1 MKALAALAGAA
12 FTVAACYALGAVIV
26 ARLGARLRRDEKF
39 PLAFVVGAA
48 VLHLAI
54 FAVMALGFAYKPVLI
69 GMLTACVG
77 AACATGDWR
86 LPVRQQ
92 SSREDLLY
100 RAIRYLFGII
110 AAAFTVLYLF
120 NAWAPEISPDGSS
133 YHLGLVARY
142 LRARG
147 FERVTTNML
156 FSFSEGVEMLYVP
169 AFAIGRHSAAA
180 LVHFAFLLS
189 LALAVLAYGKRI
201 GKPLAGAAAAL
212 LVYLSPIVGIDGT
225 SAYTDVAAAAI
236 VFAVFYWI
244 QLWDENRNNRILIA
258 AGLLAGY
265 CYAAKYTAFVMIVYA
280 VGLVAWRT
288 RKWQPVGL
296 LVGCSL
302 IMAAPWA
309 VKDWIYLHNPV
320 APFANQWFPN
330 PYLYVLVEKLW
341 TARMRTY
348 GLKNLWT
355 LPLEVTIHGETTQ
368 GLLGPVFLAAPL
380 ALLALRSRAGRIL
393 LIPGA
398 LVFITYVG
406 NIGTRFLIPSLPFL
420 SLAMALALEGVAPL
434 LALLV
439 VFHAVSSWPTVLMRY
454 TNAWSLH
461 EIPYKAALRI
471 LPEEQFLGAHTEY
484 QWARMVEKNVPPGK
498 LVFTLSGL
506 PDAYTTREVLITY
519 WGGLNNDIGD
529 ALTMGWSKPWQP
541 VKLLSFILPD
551 AKYRR
556 LRVVQTG
563 VATFPE
569 EQWNVHEIRLFHG
582 GAELPRRPAWR
593 LQAFPDPWGVQR
605 AFDNSEATRWRSW
618 ETLRPGMWI
627 AVDLGRE
634 EDVDRVQVE
643 LSGDEWDAR
652 MRLETTDAGNR
663 WIPLT
668 VATEERHV
676 PPSGSLRRAATYEA
690 HLRGVDY
697 FLIKDDDYGAGDYAE
712 FTRDWG
718 LTLLEHA
725 YGASVYRVN
734 PDAMNPAQ
742 VIP

>member
-12 FTVAACYALGAVIV
+12 FTAAACYALGAVIV
-26 ARLGARLRRDEKF
+26 ARLGARLRRDAKF

-54 FAVMALGFAYKPVLI
+54 FAVMALGLAYKPVLI
-69 GMLTACVG
+69 GMLTACV
-77 AACATGDWR
+77 AAAGATGDWR
-86 LPVRQQ
+86 FPARQEA
-92 SSREDLLY
+92 SREDLLY
-100 RAIRYLFGII
+100 RAVGYVFGII

-142 LRARG
+142 LRAHG

-189 LALAVLAYGKRI
+189 LALAVRAYGKRI

-225 SAYTDVAAAAI
+225 SAYTDVATAAI

-244 QLWDENRNNRILIA
+244 QLWDENRNDRILIA

-265 CYAAKYTAFVMIVYA
+265 CYAVKYTAFVMIVYA
-280 VGLVAWRT
+280 AGFVLWRT
-288 RKWQPVGL
+288 RKWQPVAL

-309 VKDWIYLHNPV
+309 VKDWIYLHNPA

-355 LPLEVTIHGETTQ
+355 LPLEVTIRGETTQ

-380 ALLALRSRAGRIL
+380 ALLALRSRAGRTL

-398 LVFITYVG
+398 LVFATYFG

-439 VFHAVSSWPTVLMRY
+439 VFHAVSSWPTVVARY

-461 EIPYKAALRI
+461 EIPYQAALRI
-471 LPEEQFLGAHTEY
+471 IPEEQFLGAHTEY

-498 LVFTLSGL
+498 LVFTFSGL
-506 PDAYTTREVLITY
+506 PDAYTAREVLVSY
-519 WGGLNNDIGD
+519 WGALNNDIGD

-541 VKLLSFILPD
+541 AKLLSFILPD
-551 AKYRR
+551 RKYRR

-563 VATFPE
+563 TATFPE
-569 EQWNVHEIRLFHG
+569 EQWNIHEIRLFHG
-582 GAELPRRPAWR
+582 GSELPREGAWR
-593 LQAFPDPWGVQR
+593 LQAYPNPWGVQR

-634 EDVDRVQVE
+634 EAVDRVQME
-643 LSGDEWDAR
+643 LSGDELNAR
-652 MRLETTDAGNR
+652 MRLEIADAGGR
-663 WIPLT
+663 WIPLA
-668 VATEERHV
+668 VPTEERPV
-676 PPSGSLRRAATYEA
+676 KYSGSLRRAAVYEA

-697 FLIKDDDYGAGDYAE
+697 FLIKDDDYGASDYAD
-712 FTRDWG
+712 FTRAWG

-725 YGASVYRVN
+725 HAASLYWVD
-734 PDAMNPAQ
+734 PDAMNPAKG
-742 VIP
+742 IP